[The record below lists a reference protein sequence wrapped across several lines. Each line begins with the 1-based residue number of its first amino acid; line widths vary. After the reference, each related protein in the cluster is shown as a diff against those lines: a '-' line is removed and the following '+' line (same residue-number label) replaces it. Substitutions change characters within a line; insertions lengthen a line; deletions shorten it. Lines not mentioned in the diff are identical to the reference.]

1 MASRHASISRSP
13 KARASATSSSTL
25 PKAFPGSPGPWDAVT
40 VNFSMAV
47 LEAVASAAVG
57 DGHQGAD
64 VLLADQVAVDEGV
77 PRVFDP
83 SELRRDE
90 EAVKPGMAEGELFEV
105 LGTALR
111 RPPLPVAKVLEPSVG
126 LWSTARGSV

>member
-1 MASRHASISRSP
+1 
-13 KARASATSSSTL
+13 
-25 PKAFPGSPGPWDAVT
+25 
-40 VNFSMAV
+40 MAV

-90 EAVKPGMAEGELFEV
+90 EAVKPGMAEG
-105 LGTALR
+105 ACLR
-111 RPPLPVAKVLEPSVG
+111 SWARRSAG
-126 LWSTARGSV
+126 LLCQ